1 MNAYKELLTQRVDIK
16 EDFDKA
22 ISSIDKDDYEI
33 EIEERRKSKVVKITP
48 KIHKAL
54 EWVDTI
60 AFGVV
65 RYFYWQTQ
73 ENTKVATLPSKRTKE
88 DEIRFLETLK
98 EINYDNGYGMQQLFG
113 TIVFKDGTW
122 LKRSEYNGSEWWAH
136 YKLPEE
142 EIIMD
147 QYND

>member
-1 MNAYKELLTQRVDIK
+1 MNAYKELLTQRVVIK

-22 ISSIDKDDYEI
+22 ISCIDKNDYEI
-33 EIEERRKSKVVKITP
+33 EIEERRQAKIVKTTP

-65 RYFYWQTQ
+65 SYSYWQTQ
-73 ENTKVATLPSKRTKE
+73 ENTKTVILPSKRTKE

-98 EINYDNGYGMQQLFG
+98 EINYDNGYGIQELFG

-122 LKRSEYNGSEWWAH
+122 LDRGEYDGSEWWQSH
-136 YKLPEE
+136 KLPREE
-142 EIIMD
+142 EIME
-147 QYND
+147 QYNN